1 MLRERE
7 DNMILALDVGNT
19 HIVVGCIENGKICN
33 IERIRT
39 ETSATSSEYAIKL
52 SDILHYMHTD
62 KEIFEG
68 AIISSVVPP
77 VTTELKTAVE
87 RITGKECLIVGPGIK
102 TGMNVLIDDP
112 ATLGADLVVGGVA
125 AITYYGTPAIIIDMG
140 TATTVT
146 LVDKNGAFRGGAIM
160 PGVNLSFSALT
171 SGTSLLPGI
180 YIETPEKVIGTD
192 TVGCM
197 QSGAIY
203 GTAAMIDGLIDRM
216 EEELGYPCRYIAT
229 GGLASAVIPSCRHEI
244 IYDDDLLLKGLW
256 TLYEK
261 NRKERKDRK

>member
-1 MLRERE
+1 M
-7 DNMILALDVGNT
+7 T
-19 HIVVGCIENGKICN
+19 
-33 IERIRT
+33 
-39 ETSATSSEYAIKL
+39 
-52 SDILHYMHTD
+52 
-62 KEIFEG
+62 IFEKPG
-68 AIISSVVPP
+68 RENTAKTVHIAV
-77 VTTELKTAVE
+77 LKA
-87 RITGKECLIVGPGIK
+87 
-102 TGMNVLIDDP
+102 
-112 ATLGADLVVGGVA
+112 AALGADLVVGA
-125 AITYYGTPAIIIDMG
+125 AGAISIYDTPLILIDMG
-140 TATTVT
+140 TATTMYYI
-146 LVDKNGAFRGGAIM
+146 DEKKNFRGGAIM

-203 GTAAMIDGLIDRM
+203 GTAEMIDGLIDRM